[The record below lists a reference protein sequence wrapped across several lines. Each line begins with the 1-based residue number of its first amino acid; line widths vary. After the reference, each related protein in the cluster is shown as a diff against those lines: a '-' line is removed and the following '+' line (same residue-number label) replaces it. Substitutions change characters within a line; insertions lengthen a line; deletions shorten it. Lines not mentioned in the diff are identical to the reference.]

1 MNDQLSPREHADMRD
16 LVMAGAQRIRPV
28 GRHRMQIVAG
38 AAAFVL
44 IAGIAGGAVAT
55 ATLLRSNANPAPVAT
70 PTRSESP
77 APSPSAT
84 PTSAPTPTTAPQPT
98 VSTGVMPFGG
108 DCANVLTDDEA
119 AATTG
124 MHMIRSDY
132 RWQTGADAVLGG
144 IDCVWVTDEV
154 YLAATVHVFAY
165 PEAVVPAGLAS
176 GLTSACHDVD
186 FDTSRVE
193 CSVVGVVDGTWLLV
207 RASGARESVSLAAT
221 EALHSSASVR
231 LGDYAAPAPAERT
244 EAWWTPPDCATI
256 AAAVD
261 PAVYGYER
269 VAATTDQP
277 IDWYAPDRPEG
288 ISYRTGVASLCALHF
303 TSGAG
308 ESTTGE
314 VVTVSAVPGGGVSF
328 PTALAAEQSVPVT
341 VEGAEDA
348 VIAPG
353 LDRYEGSGSVVV
365 ATDGVNVLMVTPDWV
380 RETADAAGL
389 AAALFALMHP

>member
-1 MNDQLSPREHADMRD
+1 MNDELSPREHADMRD

-28 GRHRMQIVAG
+28 GKHRMQIVAG

-55 ATLLRSNANPAPVAT
+55 ATLLRSDANPAPVAT
-70 PTRSESP
+70 PTRSDLP
-77 APSPSAT
+77 APTVPAT
-84 PTSAPTPTTAPQPT
+84 PTPAPTPTAAPEQPA
-98 VSTGVMPFGG
+98 STGVMPFGG
-108 DCANVLTDDEA
+108 ECANVLSEEEA
-119 AATTG
+119 AVTTG

-165 PEAVVPAGLAS
+165 PEAVVPAELAS
-176 GLTSACHDVD
+176 GTTSVCRDVD

-193 CSVVGVVDGTWLLV
+193 CSAVEVVDGTWLLV

-221 EALHSSASVR
+221 ETLLSSASAR
-231 LGDYAAPAPAERT
+231 LDDHAAPAPAERT
-244 EAWWTPPDCATI
+244 GAWWTPPDCATI

-269 VAATTDQP
+269 VAATADQP

-288 ISYRTGVASLCALHF
+288 ISYRTGAASLCALHF
-303 TSGAG
+303 ASGSG
-308 ESTTGE
+308 ETTTGE

-328 PTALAAEQSVPVT
+328 PTALAADHSVPVT
-341 VEGAEDA
+341 VEGAAAA

-353 LDRYEGSGSVVV
+353 LDRYEGSGSVIV
-365 ATDGVNVLMVTPDWV
+365 ATDGVNLLTVTPDWV
-380 RETADAAGL
+380 RDTSEAAEL
-389 AAALFALMHP
+389 AAVLFGLMHP